1 MIAGRRRPLMAEI
14 ARKELEAKP
23 IASNPD
29 PGAKRQSYL
38 TPEEVAERLRVTRV
52 TVYAWLKM
60 GKLAGERAGKG
71 WRIRPEA
78 IEAFVEQSTRP
89 PVSDEELPYR
99 LYSREE
105 ILEFLKDDELDP
117 ETVRRIEARLKVA

>member
-1 MIAGRRRPLMAEI
+1 MIAGRRYLMAGT
-14 ARKELEAKP
+14 ARKEREGEPTPAQPDREAHT
-23 IASNPD
+23 
-29 PGAKRQSYL
+29 RSYL

-78 IEAFVEQSTRP
+78 VEVFVRQSTQP
-89 PVSDEELPYR
+89 PAADEELPYR

-105 ILEFLKDDELDP
+105 
-117 ETVRRIEARLKVA
+117 